1 VRNFC
6 LESNKVRGIIVRNG
20 IDSDVR
26 ARAHLTQADESV
38 MNEFYRGR
46 LIDDGIKC
54 DRDRAPSEQHE
65 YE

>member
-1 VRNFC
+1 
-6 LESNKVRGIIVRNG
+6 
-20 IDSDVR
+20 
-26 ARAHLTQADESV
+26 